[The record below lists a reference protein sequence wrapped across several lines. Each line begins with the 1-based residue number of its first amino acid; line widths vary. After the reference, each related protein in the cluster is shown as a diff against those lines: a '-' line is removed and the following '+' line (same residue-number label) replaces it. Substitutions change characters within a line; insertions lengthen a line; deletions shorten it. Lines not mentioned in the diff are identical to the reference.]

1 MKMPV
6 KTCHLYFLNA
16 ASLSSSGNNGFGGG
30 GFKKLNIFSYFFSF
44 LRYKR
49 FIVNLGIMNR
59 SHNLNNIKDSSTLWD
74 IIVVGGGA
82 TGLGVALDAALR
94 GYKTLLLE
102 QSDFA
107 KGTSSR
113 STKLV
118 HGGVRYLAQGNV
130 KLVFEALHER
140 GLLLKNAPHVC
151 YNQTFLIPT
160 FSWWDGLKYT
170 IGLKLYDWLSG
181 SLSLGK
187 SEIIL
192 KRNVSKVLP
201 GIKEDKLVNGVVYH
215 DGQFDDSRLAIN
227 IAQSAQESGAVVLN
241 YMKVNALI
249 KNAEGKVCGVKAEDV
264 LSGELY
270 ELNAKVVVNATGVF
284 VDQILRMDQ
293 PKKKA
298 SVKVS
303 QGTHI
308 VLDSKFLPGSKA
320 LMIPKTSDGRVLF
333 AIPWHGKLVVG
344 TTDIMVEKEV
354 LDPQPTKSEV
364 DFILETFNQYAVLE
378 AKAKDIK
385 AVFCGLRP
393 LAQPSSEGKNT
404 KDISRSHK
412 LFAEE
417 SNLVTITGGKW
428 TTYRKM
434 AEDTVDLAAKVAQ
447 LPLRKCKT
455 EQHKIHGYK
464 LTKKDKNHLSV
475 YGSDA
480 EEIDKICVGDLK
492 ERIHPDYPFFKAEV
506 VWAVRNEMAVRL
518 EDILAR
524 RIRLL
529 FIDVNAALEVAP
541 MVAKLMAKEMN
552 QSEEWVKNEVEKFNA
567 IAKTFL
573 PF

>member
-1 MKMPV
+1 
-6 KTCHLYFLNA
+6 
-16 ASLSSSGNNGFGGG
+16 
-30 GFKKLNIFSYFFSF
+30 
-44 LRYKR
+44 
-49 FIVNLGIMNR
+49 
-59 SHNLNNIKDSSTLWD
+59 
-74 IIVVGGGA
+74 
-82 TGLGVALDAALR
+82 
-94 GYKTLLLE
+94 
-102 QSDFA
+102 
-107 KGTSSR
+107 
-113 STKLV
+113 
-118 HGGVRYLAQGNV
+118 
-130 KLVFEALHER
+130 
-140 GLLLKNAPHVC
+140 
-151 YNQTFLIPT
+151 
-160 FSWWDGLKYT
+160 
-170 IGLKLYDWLSG
+170 
-181 SLSLGK
+181 
-187 SEIIL
+187 
-192 KRNVSKVLP
+192 
-201 GIKEDKLVNGVVYH
+201 
-215 DGQFDDSRLAIN
+215 
-227 IAQSAQESGAVVLN
+227 
-241 YMKVNALI
+241 
-249 KNAEGKVCGVKAEDV
+249 
-264 LSGELY
+264 
-270 ELNAKVVVNATGVF
+270 
-284 VDQILRMDQ
+284 MDQ

-298 SVKVS
+298 TVKVS

-333 AIPWHGKLVVG
+333 VIPWHGKLVVG
-344 TTDIMVEKEV
+344 TTDVVVEKEE
-354 LDPQPTKSEV
+354 LDPLPTKSEV

-480 EEIDKICVGDLK
+480 EEIEKICVGDLK
-492 ERIHPDYPFFKAEV
+492 EKIHPDYPFLKAEV
-506 VWAVRNEMAVRL
+506 AWAVRNEMAVRL

>member
-1 MKMPV
+1 
-6 KTCHLYFLNA
+6 
-16 ASLSSSGNNGFGGG
+16 
-30 GFKKLNIFSYFFSF
+30 
-44 LRYKR
+44 
-49 FIVNLGIMNR
+49 MNR
-59 SHNLNNIKDSSTLWD
+59 SNNLYHIKNNSAGWD
-74 IIVVGGGA
+74 LIVIGGGA
-82 TGLGVALDAALR
+82 TGLGVALDASLR

-102 QSDFA
+102 QNDFA

-118 HGGVRYLAQGNV
+118 HGGVRYLAQGNI

-151 YNQTFLIPT
+151 DNQTFLIPT
-160 FSWWDGLKYT
+160 FSCWEGLKYT

-192 KRNVSKVLP
+192 KRNVGKVLP

-215 DGQFDDSRLAIN
+215 DGQFDDTRLAIN
-227 IAQSAQESGAVVLN
+227 IAQSAQESGAYVLN
-241 YMKVNALI
+241 YMKVNALV
-249 KNAEGKVCGVKAEDV
+249 KNADGKVCGVKAEDV
-264 LSGELY
+264 LSGELF

-378 AKAKDIK
+378 VKAKDIK

-434 AEDTVDLAAKVAQ
+434 AEDTVDLAVKVAQ

-464 LTKKDKNHLSV
+464 ITADQHNHLNV

-480 EEIDKICVGDLK
+480 EEIEKLGEGYLK
-492 ERIHPDYPFFKAEV
+492 EKIHPDYPFLKAEV
-506 VWAVRNEMAVRL
+506 VWAVRNEMAVQL
-518 EDILAR
+518 EDVLAR

-541 MVAKLMAKEMN
+541 MVAELMAKELN
-552 QSEEWVKNEVEKFNA
+552 QSDEWVNIQVEKFRSV
-567 IAKTFL
+567 AKTFL